1 MCAVAERFEL
11 EYFVANPTLNHIDSC
26 RKDELGQIAIHF
38 GITFTKHPLKR
49 EHKALVIDKLVEQG
63 VIVGPEQTESA
74 AIVVG
79 IPAPAEE
86 DQSRE
91 TQTASRVEVEAGG
104 WMKTPFTLPRYDPS
118 PQYWLWRRG
127 LIEGPPCPSP
137 VGNPGK
143 GS

>member
-1 MCAVAERFEL
+1 MCTVAERFDL
-11 EYFVANPTLNHIDSC
+11 GYFVANPTLNHIDSC

-63 VIVGPEQTESA
+63 VIVGPEKTESA

-104 WMKTPFTLPRYDPS
+104 WMKHHSHFLAMIHPLST
-118 PQYWLWRRG
+118 
-127 LIEGPPCPSP
+127 
-137 VGNPGK
+137 
-143 GS
+143 GSGDEA